1 MDGTPWR
8 ASWRLIVTEFTAPQ
22 QQAIDGFID
31 GLRNGGPRCLWVFGP
46 RQSGTSTLAH
56 HVAVTVNQC
65 VIDGEFDYLHKYE
78 AGTQVKADELEQ
90 LQRDIWKSEAI
101 LRANGNDLG
110 LWEDDRV
117 LNDRWDMLM
126 NRTDILFINQLIQPN
141 VEFWKKH
148 LLLALDNRVK
158 SDRITTIAGTTPPS
172 AFGPDWATGFNRQCT
187 VVQMRGTYGE
197 R

>member
-1 MDGTPWR
+1 M
-8 ASWRLIVTEFTAPQ
+8 IVVEFSAPRQ
-22 QQAIDGFID
+22 QIVDDFID
-31 GLRNGGPRCLWVFGP
+31 GLRHDGPRCLWLFGP

-56 HVAVTVNQC
+56 HAAVTVNQC
-65 VIDGEFDYLHKYE
+65 VIDGEFTHLHQYE

-110 LWEDDRV
+110 LWEEDRY

-126 NRTDILFINQLIQPN
+126 NRTDILFINQLIMPN
-141 VEFWKKH
+141 AEFWKKH
-148 LLLALDNRVK
+148 LLLPLDNRVK
-158 SDRITTIAGTTPPS
+158 SDRVTVIAGTTAPE
-172 AFGPDWATGFNRQCT
+172 AFGPDWASGFNAQCA
-187 VVQMRGTYGE
+187 VHQFGIRGE